1 MTIYEAAIQVMREA
15 GRPLSPNEIHDLIV
29 ERKLYDFK
37 ARNSMSVLRSAIR
50 SRTENINN
58 PSSSPVRYFRII
70 DEGKYIPLDSPIRT
84 GKATKDEATNGN
96 SGELYDD
103 YVGQDTDMTVGEYDI
118 VAVPSD
124 FNVMTLNQL
133 VDNGWVR
140 IPGFQRHFVWDL
152 TRSSKLIESLI
163 LGLPVPQLFLFE
175 QNRDRNLLIDG
186 QQRLMSIYYFR
197 QQRFPRK
204 ERRADLR
211 RIFDENGKIPDTVL
225 HDDEYFQDFK
235 LRLPETLPGQRN
247 ELMGLDY
254 ETLGHHRIRL
264 DTRPIRCI
272 TIKQN
277 APSDGDSA
285 MYEVFN
291 RLNSGGVNL
300 HPQEI
305 RTSMYHSAFYDM
317 LNEINAEQGWR
328 TLLQSPEPDLHM
340 KDIEILLRG
349 FAMLMD
355 SDEYSPSMV
364 KFLNQFSKRCETNE
378 NEKNRQLKSLF
389 KSFLVA
395 ASGLPERMFINK
407 TNNRFNIALFEAV
420 FTATCRNAYIN
431 NSIVQNYLD
440 AEKIEE
446 LRSDVTFT
454 AASQSATTQK
464 ENVMKRLRIASDI
477 LDPNRAPV

>member
-163 LGLPVPQLFLFE
+163 LGLPVPQLFLYE

-211 RIFDENGKIPDTVL
+211 RIFDENGKIPDAVL
-225 HDDEYFQDFK
+225 HDDEYFRDFK

-247 ELMGLDY
+247 ELVGLDY
-254 ETLGHHRIRL
+254 ETLGHYRIRL

-305 RTSMYHSAFYDM
+305 RTSMYHSNFYDM

-328 TLLQSPEPDLHM
+328 ALLQSLEPDLHM

-355 SDEYSPSMV
+355 GDEYSPSMV
-364 KFLNQFSKRCETNE
+364 KFLNQFSKRCKTNG
-378 NEKNRQLKSLF
+378 NEKNQQLKSLF
-389 KSFLVA
+389 KSFLDA
-395 ASGLPERMFINK
+395 ASELPERTFINK

-420 FTATCRNAYIN
+420 FTATCRSAYFS
-431 NSIVQNYLD
+431 NSIVQSYLD

-446 LRSDVTFT
+446 LRSDATFI

-464 ENVMKRLRIASDI
+464 ENVMKRLRIASNI
-477 LDPNRAPV
+477 LDPN